1 MPNSASTPPPLT
13 RNEILAWRNGIFAVF
28 AMCGVG
34 LGSWMARTPAVK
46 DTLDISTADMGV
58 LIFGIA
64 AGSVLGLLLSSHL
77 VHRFGVRAVLA
88 FCMVAEPIGLVIA
101 GLGVSVGAV
110 FWVVIVGLTIFGI
123 ALGMCD
129 VAMNLSGAVNER
141 ALGRTVMPIFHAFFS
156 FGTMIGAGLG
166 ALAELAKVPLAIQTA
181 ALGAVMIVVGV
192 WGALATRSEEAVP
205 EADRGTEGGGAE
217 GAAPSR
223 WRSRLDVWRDPRTIL
238 IGLIVLGMAFAE
250 GSASDW
256 LALASVEGHGT
267 DKATG
272 AVIFGVFVTALTLG
286 RLAGP
291 RVLDRYGRVPV
302 LRASAGLAAFG
313 LLVFIFVP
321 VLWIAVVG
329 VVLWGLGSALGF
341 PTGMSAAADDP
352 RTANARVSAVA
363 MIGYGAFLVGPPAI
377 GFLGQHVGLLHALL
391 LVLVLILV
399 AGLAS
404 GAARDPSKAA

>member
-1 MPNSASTPPPLT
+1 MLESASTHPPFT
-13 RNEILAWRNGIFAVF
+13 RSEILAWRNGIFAVF

-46 DTLDISTADMGV
+46 DALDISTGDMGV

-64 AGSVLGLLLSSHL
+64 AGSVVGLLLSSLL
-77 VHRFGVRAVLA
+77 VERFGVRTVLA
-88 FCMVAEPIGLVIA
+88 FCMVAEPVGLVIA

-110 FWVVIVGLTIFGI
+110 FWVVALGLVIFGF

-129 VAMNLSGAVNER
+129 VAMNLSGAENER
-141 ALGRTVMPIFHAFFS
+141 ALGRTVMPLFHAFFS

-166 ALAELAKVPLAIQTA
+166 ALAEFAAMPLAVQAIA
-181 ALGAVMIVVGV
+181 IGSVMGVVGV
-192 WGALATRSEEAVP
+192 WGALATRSADALP
-205 EADRGTEGGGAE
+205 EL
-217 GAAPSR
+217 APSPESGDGASAKPSK
-223 WRSRLDVWRDPRTIL
+223 WSSRLAVWKDPRTIM

-256 LALASVEGHGT
+256 LALASVDGHGT
-267 DKATG
+267 DKTTG
-272 AVIFGVFVTALTLG
+272 AIIFGVFVTSLTVG
-286 RLAGP
+286 RIGGARL
-291 RVLDRYGRVPV
+291 LDRYGRVRV
-302 LRASAGLAAFG
+302 LRASAALAAVG

-352 RTANARVSAVA
+352 RTATARVSAVA